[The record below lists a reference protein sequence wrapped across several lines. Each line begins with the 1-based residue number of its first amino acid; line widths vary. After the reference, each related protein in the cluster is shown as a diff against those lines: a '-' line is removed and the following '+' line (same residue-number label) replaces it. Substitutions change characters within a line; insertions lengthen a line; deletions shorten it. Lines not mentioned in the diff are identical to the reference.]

1 MGCDTISDGEGKSQT
16 AIGSKVMAKIT
27 IDEKEYDTELMSEK
41 ALQQVQSLQYVNGQL
56 MELQLRAAA
65 LQTARNAYANALKGI
80 LEDGEEQDADAANVS
95 LPDKLNFD

>member
-1 MGCDTISDGEGKSQT
+1 MGCDTISDGEVKNQT
-16 AIGSKVMAKIT
+16 TIGSKVMAKIT
-27 IDEKEYDTELMSEK
+27 IDDKEYDTESMSEK

>member
-1 MGCDTISDGEGKSQT
+1 
-16 AIGSKVMAKIT
+16 MAKIT
-27 IDEKEYDTELMSEK
+27 IDDKEYDTESMSEK

>member
-1 MGCDTISDGEGKSQT
+1 
-16 AIGSKVMAKIT
+16 MAKIT

>member
-1 MGCDTISDGEGKSQT
+1 MGCDTISDGEVKSQT

-27 IDEKEYDTELMSEK
+27 IDDKEYDTELMSEK

-65 LQTARNAYANALKGI
+65 LQTARNAYANALKGM
-80 LEDGEEQDADAANVS
+80 LEDGEEQDPDSANVS

>member
-1 MGCDTISDGEGKSQT
+1 VGCDTISDGEVKNQT
-16 AIGSKVMAKIT
+16 TIGSKVMAKIT
-27 IDEKEYDTELMSEK
+27 IDDKEYDTESMSEK

>member
-1 MGCDTISDGEGKSQT
+1 MGCDTISDGEVKSQT

-27 IDEKEYDTELMSEK
+27 IDDKEYDTESMSEK